1 MCARGACACARA
13 APARRRVV
21 RARGDAVRR
30 HHLRHLRHGAQLRR
44 RQPPARWQNPGQVRA
59 LPTKLRARPAQ
70 RARARAY
77 ALTRRVLVATRR
89 AGWTAMHTTAM
100 YLPDTLTDAEQK
112 SFVDLVHSTLLYPG
126 NVSRTA
132 FRGSRG
138 SRADEIAARTRRH
151 AHVRGASLPR
161 STAGCGAATL
171 WCPWRG
177 GMEEAAGAASFGTLN
192 TIWNFWHNPQT
203 RTRTHSTQT
212 HKHMYAHA
220 CM

>member
-1 MCARGACACARA
+1 M
-13 APARRRVV
+13 
-21 RARGDAVRR
+21 RARLGAGRSLAV
-30 HHLRHLRHGAQLRR
+30 LAVLGLL
-44 RQPPARWQNPGQVRA
+44 GVS
-59 LPTKLRARPAQ
+59 
-70 RARARAY
+70 Y
-77 ALTRRVLVATRR
+77 ALEETLCGDTICGTYGTEPSFDDDNRPPDGKTLGR

-112 SFVDLVHSTLLYPG
+112 SFVDLVHSALLYPG